1 MYKYTK
7 VGNSYAA
14 TPLTTIPLTISPF
27 SCSGFQQVGGQAPI
41 SVPTNGSSS
50 LGTNDWIGVR
60 IVNSGTASARIAY
73 DVLSVYPAA
82 VVLPES

>member
-1 MYKYTK
+1 
-7 VGNSYAA
+7 
-14 TPLTTIPLTISPF
+14 
-27 SCSGFQQVGGQAPI
+27 
-41 SVPTNGSSS
+41 
-50 LGTNDWIGVR
+50 VR